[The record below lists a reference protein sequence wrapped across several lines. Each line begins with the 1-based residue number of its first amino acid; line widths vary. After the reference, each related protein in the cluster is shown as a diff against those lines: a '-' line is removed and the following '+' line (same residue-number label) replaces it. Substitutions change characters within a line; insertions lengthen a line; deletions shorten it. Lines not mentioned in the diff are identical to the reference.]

1 MQAIQAV
8 IIEPVGCLA
17 EFRAEEFNEA
27 TLKLSK
33 RAAAGPKSG
42 SQAYWRFVGLLAR
55 RRRSLT
61 PPIRRALKKLE
72 LQAIENSQLYDDVTL
87 ALRQLMQMDIKVLM
101 ASSLSRGAVGRFLEK
116 FSLRGLFT
124 GTLTRDEASGVMA
137 RPLLKAIKEA
147 SLDPSRTIYL
157 ADTEEGLEIAK
168 EVGVNSILM
177 INDHDEGHRLAGYN
191 PAGGIVSLS
200 ELPDGLRL
208 IAQQPGI

>member
-8 IIEPVGCLA
+8 ILEPVGCLA

-27 TLKLSK
+27 ALLLS
-33 RAAAGPKSG
+33 RSTGVALMTG
-42 SQAYWRFVGLLAR
+42 SQAYWRFVRLLAR
-55 RRRSLT
+55 RGSLT
-61 PPIRRALKKLE
+61 PPIRSALEKLE
-72 LQAIENSQLYDDVTL
+72 LQAIENSQLYEDVTL
-87 ALRQLMQMDIKVLM
+87 ALRQLKQMDINVLM

-124 GTLTRDEASGVMA
+124 ISLTRDEASGVMA
-137 RPLLKAIKEA
+137 RPLLKTIKEA